1 MNNFSF
7 IFLVLGT
14 FLSSVMLSPACALDL
29 EHAKEIYG
37 PCAGCHGEFGA
48 GGKKGE
54 YPRIAGQRPKFL
66 VEQMKLF
73 QKRVRVNIPMVPYTE
88 PRELSDADM
97 EEIAAWLAQIELPT
111 QWPVFKDSD
120 DAFTRLLA
128 MEKVMIVPRAEGDIE
143 HGRQVYEKNCAICH
157 GKTANGIGEI
167 PMLVGQY
174 SNYLNKQIEA
184 YLGHERPHDEDIL
197 KEGVLHS
204 LSAKD
209 IQDVLA
215 YLTAIQV
222 RK

>member
-1 MNNFSF
+1 
-7 IFLVLGT
+7 
-14 FLSSVMLSPACALDL
+14 
-29 EHAKEIYG
+29 
-37 PCAGCHGEFGA
+37 
-48 GGKKGE
+48 
-54 YPRIAGQRPKFL
+54 
-66 VEQMKLF
+66 
-73 QKRVRVNIPMVPYTE
+73 
-88 PRELSDADM
+88 
-97 EEIAAWLAQIELPT
+97 
-111 QWPVFKDSD
+111 
-120 DAFTRLLA
+120 
-128 MEKVMIVPRAEGDIE
+128 MIVPRAVGDIE
-143 HGRQVYEKNCAICH
+143 HGHQVYEKNCAICH

-167 PMLVGQY
+167 SMPVGQY